1 MSEHGQPH
9 IAPLKTYFSVFGALM
24 VFTVLTVW
32 VALFDLGTFNIVVAV
47 TIATVKAYIVILYF
61 MHVKYSAK
69 IIWLTAAAGFIWFI
83 LMFALTLAD
92 FATRGWLPFP
102 EPW

>member
-1 MSEHGQPH
+1 MSDHAEPH
-9 IAPLKTYFSVFGALM
+9 IAPLKTYLNVFAALM
-24 VFTVLTVW
+24 VLTVLTVW
-32 VALFDLGTFNIVVAV
+32 VALFDLGPFNVVVAV

-69 IIWLTAAAGFIWFI
+69 IIWLTAAAGFVWFI
-83 LMFALTLAD
+83 LMLALTLAD
-92 FATRGWLPFP
+92 FATRGWLPIP